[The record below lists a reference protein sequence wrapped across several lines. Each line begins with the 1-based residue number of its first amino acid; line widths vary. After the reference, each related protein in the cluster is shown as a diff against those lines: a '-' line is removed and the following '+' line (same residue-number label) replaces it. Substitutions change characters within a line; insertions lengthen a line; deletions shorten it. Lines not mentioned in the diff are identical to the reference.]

1 MTQGPVNV
9 KTAASRALSIA
20 HDHAVA
26 RQDARALGRTILGI
40 AIGLTAFGLVMIYS
54 WTAVKFADRR
64 PSFDP
69 DAILRKQVIWAF
81 VAGIAA
87 LVVARIPL
95 SWMRKRASL
104 VLGGLL
110 VLLAASLVPGI
121 GVMRNHS
128 RRWLEL
134 GPFTIQASE
143 FVKIA
148 VILYLADRLAKREE
162 DPLDRRTPWPALL
175 APIGIGVGLILAE
188 PDLGTSLFVAALAVV
203 LLGLAGIRFGKL
215 LPVALIVIPLIIAVA
230 ASRFHHVG
238 ERLSF
243 FTKGVESGS
252 QQDTGVTALGSGG
265 VMGAG
270 LGAGTQKLGRVA
282 EMQNDFIFTLIGEE
296 LGFVGCA
303 AVIIAFMALVVYGKR
318 LAERAHAAAGLFPF
332 FLACGATFAIGFQAL
347 INIAVATGSAPN
359 KGVSLPFIS
368 VGGSS
373 LVTAFI
379 SIGLLVNVSRMV
391 AAEEAGDPW
400 S

>member
-1 MTQGPVNV
+1 V

-20 HDHAVA
+20 RDDAVV

-81 VAGIAA
+81 VAGLAA
-87 LVVARIPL
+87 LVVALIPL
-95 SWMRKRASL
+95 GWMRKHAAL

-110 VLLAASLVPGI
+110 VLLVATLVPGI

-134 GPFTIQASE
+134 GPFTLQASE

-162 DPLDRRTPWPALL
+162 DLLDRRTPWPALL
-175 APIGIGVGLILAE
+175 APVGIGVGLILAE

-238 ERLSF
+238 ERLAF

-303 AVIIAFMALVVYGKR
+303 AVIIAFMAFVVYGKR

-332 FLACGATFAIGFQAL
+332 FLACGATFAVGFQAL

-379 SIGLLVNVSRMV
+379 SVGLLVNVARMV